1 MEILWNNRR
10 ARLVVLGALVI
21 AWTVPAGAGAEAP
34 DPTIPAAA
42 GTARPRAPL
51 EAAELDKALYALGV
65 LISRNLDE
73 FDLSSADFE
82 RVKSG
87 LTDGFNHQASGVDL
101 TQDGTKIQ
109 ALRRERAARL
119 HEKREQAAQGFLDRV
134 ATLKGAERTAS
145 GVVYLPLKNG
155 RGTTP
160 RPDDRITVNYEGRLI
175 DGSVFDGSRERG
187 GPSTFSLRGVIPC
200 WSQVL
205 PLMKVGSTSRIVCP
219 AALGYGARGEPP
231 KVGPDAALDFEVEL
245 LAVAPANASGAAGGG
260 AEGVR

>member
-1 MEILWNNRR
+1 M
-10 ARLVVLGALVI
+10 LVFGAALVG
-21 AWTVPAGAGAEAP
+21 WNMPAGAGAEVP
-34 DPTIPAAA
+34 DPTIPAAVGA
-42 GTARPRAPL
+42 VRPHAPL
-51 EAAELDKALYALGV
+51 DAAELDKALYALGV

-87 LTDGFNHQASGVDL
+87 LTDGFNHQGSGVDL
-101 TQDGTKIQ
+101 TKDGTKIQ

-119 HEKREQAAQGFLDRV
+119 HEKREQAAQGLLDQV
-134 ATLKGAERTAS
+134 ASLKGAQRTAS
-145 GVVYLPLKNG
+145 GVVYLPLKSG
-155 RGTTP
+155 RGASP
-160 RPDDRITVNYEGRLI
+160 GPDDRITVNYEGRLI

-200 WSQVL
+200 WSQAL